1 MILKDLSTFA
11 KEPEGI
17 RASLYTSMAASE
29 TASVVARDTVE
40 SQNTPRRRERSD
52 PPSRAFPDDEIDAIF
67 EKNPR
72 NVMHAQ
78 TQMEPRELGDN
89 VNFIV
94 DDGED
99 SFMNEHEN
107 EHECEAIDDSKEDE
121 VGNRDDQLNENNTVE
136 TINADKK
143 TMISEPVQNKMVSS
157 DEQEQEMVSFRLI
170 SANTLTDDTS
180 SRDVNTP
187 SREIPSSNEKKSYER
202 IKHDSTPTPQ
212 SKSPP
217 LDRFYFDIHKGAY
230 KETLSKLTEH
240 SDIVAYVEKW
250 ESTITKRVQS
260 DYAFYCK
267 DRTSLN
273 HYAKKLDSLIEEDMK
288 AKEKNRPVKGK
299 QMDKLERNQ
308 VKFESAQE
316 THDNAGESLL
326 LLMEEVTLRS
336 WRDAFPLLRKS
347 IQFEGDFAAI
357 NQKHMAHLDRSL
369 DLLDIIGQKE
379 SISLVGRLEDFE
391 KLDPRKFYTG
401 SKEKYDD
408 EHDDD

>member
-1 MILKDLSTFA
+1 MILRDLSTAA

-52 PPSRAFPDDEIDAIF
+52 PPSKAFPDDEIDAIF
-67 EKNPR
+67 EKNSR
-72 NVMHAQ
+72 HVMHAQ
-78 TQMEPRELGDN
+78 TQMEPSELGDN

-99 SFMNEHEN
+99 SFMNEHDCQAN
-107 EHECEAIDDSKEDE
+107 DDIKEDE
-121 VGNRDDQLNENNTVE
+121 VENRYDQLSENNTVE
-136 TINADKK
+136 TSNADNKT
-143 TMISEPVQNKMVSS
+143 TMISDSVQDKVVSS
-157 DEQEQEMVSFRLI
+157 DKQEQEMVSFRLI
-170 SANTLTDDTS
+170 SANTSTDDTS
-180 SRDVNTP
+180 NRDVNTP
-187 SREIPSSNEKKSYER
+187 SREILSSNEKEPYEQ
-202 IKHDSTPTPQ
+202 IKHDLTPAPQ
-212 SKSPP
+212 SKSPS
-217 LDRFYFDIHKGAY
+217 LDRFYFDIHKEAY

-240 SDIVAYVEKW
+240 SDIVEYVEKW
-250 ESTITKRVQS
+250 ESTIKKRVQS
-260 DYAFYCK
+260 DYASYCK

-273 HYAKKLDSLIEEDMK
+273 HYAKKLDSLIEEDLK
-288 AKEKNRPVKGK
+288 AKEKNKPVKGK
-299 QMDKLERNQ
+299 QIDKLERNQ

-316 THDNAGESLL
+316 IHDKAGESLL

-347 IQFEGDFAAI
+347 IQYEGDFAAI

-379 SISLVGRLEDFE
+379 SISPVGRLEEIE
-391 KLDPRKFYTG
+391 KFDPRKFYSG
-401 SKEKYDD
+401 SKVLYDE